1 MKSLLHAIIPL
12 TIMMSILV
20 GVVLLNAMHY
30 IY

>member
-1 MKSLLHAIIPL
+1 MKTLLHAIIPM

-20 GVVLLNAMHY
+20 AVVLLNAAHY

>member
-1 MKSLLHAIIPL
+1 IPM

-20 GVVLLNAMHY
+20 AVVLLNAAHY